1 MEDYIE
7 LSVPVADDEQA
18 EIVTAMLSDLPFEAF
33 DVEAGRLRAY
43 IPADLCDG
51 ACRAAAAEALA
62 AVGVTGA
69 GERRIARSNWNADW
83 ESDFT
88 PVEIGGRHPVRIRA
102 AHHEPAP
109 EGVMDI
115 VVAPRMSFGTGHHAT
130 TSMMVRLVA
139 GMGVDGMRGLDMGC
153 GTGILS
159 IAAVMFGAASMT
171 AVDIDSWACD
181 SCRESAALNGV
192 GERVETVC
200 GSIGEVAGRHF
211 DFILANIGRNI
222 VVDMLPTFARMLEAG
237 GRCVMSGFLAADA
250 PAVEV
255 AAAEAGL
262 EREAVETHDG
272 WAVVAC
278 RRMRGERRP

>member
-1 MEDYIE
+1 MDYIE
-7 LSVPVADDEQA
+7 LSVPVADDTQA

-33 DVEAGRLRAY
+33 DGQSGHLSAY
-43 IPADLCDG
+43 IPADLYDE
-51 ACRAAAAEALA
+51 ACRRAATEALA
-62 AVGVTGA
+62 AVGVTDFD
-69 GERRIARSNWNADW
+69 ENRIARSNWNADW

-102 AHHEPAP
+102 THHEPAP
-109 EGVMDI
+109 EGVTDI
-115 VVAPRMSFGTGHHAT
+115 VVAPHMSFGTGHHAT

-139 GMGVDGMRGLDMGC
+139 EMGVGGQRGLDMGC

-159 IAAVMFGAASMT
+159 IAAAKFGAESMT

-192 GERVETVC
+192 ADRIETLC
-200 GSIGEVAGRHF
+200 GSIGEVAGRRF

-222 VVDMLPTFARMLEAG
+222 VVDMMPSFASMLDAG
-237 GRCVMSGFLAADA
+237 GRCIMSGFFVDDAA
-250 PAVEV
+250 AVEA

-262 EREAVETHDG
+262 ERELIEECDG

-278 RRMRGERRP
+278 RRTRGERRE